1 MKRYLIPMVV
11 VLAVLAA
18 AWPTFGQREGQPAE
32 RRAAERE
39 DWPMFQMLS
48 PEEAAKL
55 KEKWP
60 NMSEDERANFRAEM
74 RQRWQNLSEEEKEK
88 LKAGMRERFGAGR
101 LGPGMGREEQLQA
114 VKAIEEQVAKLKAAI
129 ETGITPEALQK
140 LRDAPAEDSA
150 KIREKLMKARQSR
163 QDAIAAIEAQIAK
176 LKGEGA
182 PIGPPPGV
190 LLGELQ
196 AIRKMAVEEKAQET
210 AKRLERLIGKYQT
223 ELRVRPREAQQEPP
237 RPERPRG
244 DRPEKTR
251 QGGER

>member
-11 VLAVLAA
+11 VLAVLAV

-32 RRAAERE
+32 RRAAERQ

-60 NMSEDERANFRAEM
+60 NMSEDERAKFKAEM
-74 RQRWQNLSEEEKEK
+74 RQRWQNMSEQEKEK
-88 LKAGMRERFGAGR
+88 FKAGMRERVSAGR
-101 LGPGMGREEQLQA
+101 VGLGMGREEQLQ
-114 VKAIEEQVAKLKAAI
+114 VIKIIEEQVAKLKAAVQ
-129 ETGITPEALQK
+129 EMMTPEALQK
-140 LRDAPAEDSA
+140 LRDAPTEEST
-150 KIREKLMKARQSR
+150 KIREKLMKTRQGR
-163 QDAIAAIEAQIAK
+163 QEAIGAIEEQIAK

-182 PIGPPPGV
+182 PIGPPPGA

-210 AKRLERLIGKYQT
+210 AKRLERLISKYQSD
-223 ELRVRPREAQQEPP
+223 LKARPPEARQEPP
-237 RPERPRG
+237 MPEKPRG
-244 DRPEKTR
+244 DRPEKKR
-251 QGGER
+251 EGGER

>member
-1 MKRYLIPMVV
+1 MVMAV
-11 VLAVLAA
+11 AVLAIT
-18 AWPTFGQREGQPAE
+18 WPTFAQREDLPT
-32 RRAAERE
+32 
-39 DWPMFQMLS
+39 FQMLS

-60 NMSEDERANFRAEM
+60 NMSEEERAKFRAEM

-88 LKAGMRERFGAGR
+88 FKAGMRERFGAGR
-101 LGPGMGREEQLQA
+101 LGPGMGREEQLQ
-114 VKAIEEQVAKLKAAI
+114 VIKVIEEQVVKLRAAI
-129 ETGITPEALQK
+129 EETAQFLSNQMTPEALTPEALQK
-140 LRDAPAEDSA
+140 LREEAAEEST
-150 KIREKLMKARQSR
+150 KIREKLMKARRGR
-163 QDAIAAIEAQIAK
+163 QEAIAAIEVQIAK

-182 PIGPPPGV
+182 PIGPPPGA

-210 AKRLERLIGKYQT
+210 AKRLERLIGKYQS
-223 ELRVRPREAQQEPP
+223 ELKTRPPEAQQEPP

-251 QGGER
+251 EGGER